1 LHAFQRFAAPRLVEV
16 EGTGKAQAEDPP
28 PETRHLPMGEFVHGG
43 IIPRCGRPSDSSRKS
58 PLAARRKAC
67 CNITMRTLLLSLL
80 LLLPGI
86 FFFASAAGAGD
97 ADLPP
102 CPSSPNCVSSRD
114 PDPSRRVD
122 PIPFAGTAVEAREGI
137 ETVVRSFPRA
147 VVVDSS
153 GIGIRA
159 EFRSLL
165 GFVDDVEFRIDEA
178 AGVIHV
184 RSASRTG
191 YWDFGV
197 NRRRVEEIREVFGN
211 VLMTRKD
218 GAPGNR

>member
-1 LHAFQRFAAPRLVEV
+1 
-16 EGTGKAQAEDPP
+16 
-28 PETRHLPMGEFVHGG
+28 
-43 IIPRCGRPSDSSRKS
+43 
-58 PLAARRKAC
+58 LAAGREAC
-67 CNITMRTLLLSLL
+67 CNITMRTLVLF
-80 LLLPGI
+80 LLLPGMSLL
-86 FFFASAAGAGD
+86 AAAAGAGE

-122 PIPFAGTAVEAREGI
+122 PIPFRGTVEEAREAL
-137 ETVVRSFPRA
+137 EAVVRSLPRA
-147 VVVDSS
+147 TIVASS

-165 GFVDDVEFRIDEA
+165 GFVDDVEFRIDGA

-197 NRRRVEEIREVFGN
+197 NRRRVETIREAFGN
-211 VLMTRKD
+211 MPENRR
-218 GAPGNR
+218 GGGPGTP